1 MYWRGRVLHGVQE
14 LIIYDSLLFTM
25 SFLDRINIGTAKLA
39 GLTTD
44 LGLTSLQYNTASMSK
59 CYPERFCRV
68 LDANSRDQKT

>member
-1 MYWRGRVLHGVQE
+1 
-14 LIIYDSLLFTM
+14 M

-59 CYPERFCRV
+59 LCYPV
-68 LDANSRDQKT
+68 LFWRI